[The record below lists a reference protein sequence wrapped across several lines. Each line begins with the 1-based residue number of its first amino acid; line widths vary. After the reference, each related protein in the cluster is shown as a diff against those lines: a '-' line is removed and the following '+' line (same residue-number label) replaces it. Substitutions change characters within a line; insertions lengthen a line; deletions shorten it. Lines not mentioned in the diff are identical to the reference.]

1 VTIFSDQV
9 VVIPPFLTSV
19 KTRELLGY
27 SSCRGGTRQSPSV
40 DEYCYRSIATGLPI
54 HTVRSLANSIAK
66 DAECHPDQIKQANA
80 HKSLDTQLI
89 YQEGHNLPF
98 ETVQIQFTAEQIG
111 GDFK

>member
-1 VTIFSDQV
+1 MPRLAANNAKPKRDLAGYAGMEN
-9 VVIPPFLTSV
+9 PPTF
-19 KTRELLGY
+19 
-27 SSCRGGTRQSPSV
+27 
-40 DEYCYRSIATGLPI
+40 

>member
-1 VTIFSDQV
+1 MSLLRSAISEFEEARDLAGYAGMEN
-9 VVIPPFLTSV
+9 PPTF
-19 KTRELLGY
+19 
-27 SSCRGGTRQSPSV
+27 
-40 DEYCYRSIATGLPI
+40 